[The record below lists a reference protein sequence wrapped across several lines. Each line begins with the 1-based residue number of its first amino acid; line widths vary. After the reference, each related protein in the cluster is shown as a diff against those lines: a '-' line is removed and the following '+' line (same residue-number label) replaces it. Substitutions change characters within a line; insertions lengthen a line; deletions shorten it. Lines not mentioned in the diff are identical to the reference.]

1 MRSSIQKKIMM
12 LSLSGLLICTT
23 LLGGLCMVFVT
34 DSTKKSSQQ
43 YLEDQANNVATRI
56 SSKFFNV
63 EMYTK
68 ALTAGILKIFNRMD
82 ILGKDS
88 LREAYTEEIYQRI
101 NGTIKN
107 EEKAVA
113 VYLRFNPK
121 LAPPT
126 SGIFMAK
133 TKKDGPIEKLVPTDF
148 SKYDSNDIEH
158 VGWYYIPIKSKDP
171 LWMNPYYNK
180 NIDIYMISY
189 VLPLYVE
196 GQEFGVAGV
205 DLDFNALTE
214 EIKNFQYFKTGYAF
228 LEDNEGKIVF
238 HKSLPQGSVY
248 KDDGSNAITRK
259 PLING
264 MTVVLVAPYSEI
276 NAERNKL
283 LIQIILFGFIVLLVF
298 GSLSIYISGTI
309 SKPLKKLTLLANKL
323 TEGDMSVE
331 FDIHQNDEI
340 GELGVSFTKAKH
352 HIQEHLKQM
361 RGLAFR
367 DSLTGV
373 RNKTAYDDYINDFE
387 EKITKGEIN
396 KYGIAILDTN
406 CLKEINDHFGHEN
419 GNVYLINCCKLICQI
434 FSHSP
439 VFRIGG
445 DEFAII
451 LLNKDLEHRIQL
463 LEALRQGMTETM
475 NATNPW
481 ERLSI
486 ACGIAVCDDSKK
498 QTITEIFNRADNEMY
513 KDKTTSK
520 NITAALKEKDKQQ
533 S

>member
-12 LSLSGLLICTT
+12 LSLSGLIICTM
-23 LLGGLCMVFVT
+23 LLGGLCIVFVSDMT
-34 DSTKKSSQQ
+34 TRSSQQ
-43 YLEDQANNVATRI
+43 FLEDQANYAATRI

-68 ALTAGILKIFNRMD
+68 ALSAGILKLFNHME
-82 ILGKDS
+82 ILANDKQ
-88 LREAYTEEIYQRI
+88 REACTEEIYEHIVETI
-101 NGTIKN
+101 NN

-133 TKKDGPIEKLVPTDF
+133 TKKGGAIERLVPTDF
-148 SKYDSNDIEH
+148 SKYDPEDIEH

-171 LWMNPYYNK
+171 IWMAPYYNK

-189 VLPLYVE
+189 VMPLYVE

-205 DLDFNALTE
+205 DLDFDALTT
-214 EIKNFQYFKTGYAF
+214 EIKKFQYFKTGYAF
-228 LEDNEGKIVF
+228 LEDAEGKIIY
-238 HKSLPQGSVY
+238 HESLPQGTTY
-248 KDDGSNAITRK
+248 KDDGTNAVVRK
-259 PLING
+259 PLSNG
-264 MTVVLVAPYSEI
+264 MTIVVVTPKTEI
-276 NAERNKL
+276 NAERNKFILQIIVFAFLVL
-283 LIQIILFGFIVLLVF
+283 LIF
-298 GSLSIYISGTI
+298 GSISAYISGTI
-309 SKPLKKLTLLANKL
+309 TKPLKKLTLLANKL

-340 GELGVSFTKAKH
+340 GELGISFTKAKH

-373 RNKTAYDDYINDFE
+373 RNKTAYDDYISDFE
-387 EKITKGEIN
+387 EKIAKGEVT

-406 CLKEINDHFGHEN
+406 DLKDINDRFGHEH
-419 GNVYLINCCKLICQI
+419 GNIYLINSCKLICQV

-445 DEFAII
+445 DEFAAI

-463 LEALRQGMTETM
+463 MEALRQGMTESKG
-475 NATNPW
+475 AENPW
-481 ERLSI
+481 ERISI
-486 ACGIAVCDDSKK
+486 ACGIAVCDDPKK
-498 QTITEIFNRADNEMY
+498 QSVTEIFNRADSEMY
-513 KDKTTSK
+513 KDKKTSK
-520 NITAALKEKDKQQ
+520 EIIAAQAAKEKLQA
-533 S
+533 